1 MEDLPEDPK
10 ALPDD
15 LESLLL
21 ETDQAPGAEAK
32 AEPRRLADLLH
43 GARRYLLGL
52 TFVGGLLLGW
62 IGIGWWLWPVQWT
75 NSNPWQL
82 APQYQRTFVSLV
94 AEEYW
99 RTSDVSRAK
108 QALAGWDP
116 VNLKALLTAMKN
128 ETTDAEKRQQL
139 TALSAALEI
148 PGSET
153 SLVSSIFGQ
162 TGVIVSIILS
172 ASLLLGAVVILA
184 VPRFRQQVPSAEE
197 QLAEGEASEAS
208 LEELLA
214 GVELEGQQ
222 VQEGRAAGVQEQ
234 GQQEE
239 EKEEEKEEEA
249 EEDQPAEEQGGLLGD
264 LLSLFEEEDTSLS
277 VLEIFCKGMPDV
289 VMADLIE
296 TVTTVARHLKR
307 ANQLDRKL

>member
-1 MEDLPEDPK
+1 MENLPEDPK

-21 ETDQAPGAEAK
+21 ETDQAQEAEAK
-32 AEPRRLADLLH
+32 VEPRRLADLLH
-43 GARRYLLGL
+43 GAKRYLLGL

-82 APQYQRTFVSLV
+82 SPQYQRTFVSLV

-108 QALAGWDP
+108 QALAGWDSAD
-116 VNLKALLTAMKN
+116 LKAFLAAMKN
-128 ETTDAEKRQQL
+128 ETTDAETRQQL
-139 TALSAALEI
+139 TALSEALEI

-172 ASLLLGAVVILA
+172 VLLLLGAVVILA
-184 VPRFRQQVPSAEE
+184 APRSRQEAPFPEE
-197 QLAEGEASEAS
+197 QLAEGEASEAA

-222 VQEGRAAGVQEQ
+222 VQEGQAGVPEQ

-239 EKEEEKEEEA
+239 EEKKEEA
-249 EEDQPAEEQGGLLGD
+249 EEDQPAEEQGALLGD

-289 VMADLIE
+289 AMADLIE
-296 TVTTVARHLKR
+296 TATTVARHLKR

>member
-1 MEDLPEDPK
+1 MQDLPEDPQ

-21 ETDQAPGAEAK
+21 ETDQSPVAEAK
-32 AEPRRLADLLH
+32 AEPRRLADRLH
-43 GARRYLLGL
+43 GAKRYFLGL

-82 APQYQRTFVSLV
+82 SPQYQRTFVSLV

-108 QALAGWDP
+108 QALAGWGP
-116 VNLKALLTAMKN
+116 TELKALLAAMKN
-128 ETTDAEKRQQL
+128 EITDAEKRQQL
-139 TALSAALEI
+139 TALSDALEI

-172 ASLLLGAVVILA
+172 ATLLLGAVVILA
-184 VPRFRQQVPSAEE
+184 APRFRQGTLSPEE
-197 QLAEGEASEAS
+197 LLDEGEASEAS

-222 VQEGRAAGVQEQ
+222 GQEGQAAGA
-234 GQQEE
+234 QEE
-239 EKEEEKEEEA
+239 EEEKKEEA
-249 EEDQPAEEQGGLLGD
+249 EEDQPAEEQGALLGD

-289 VMADLIE
+289 AMADLIE
-296 TVTTVARHLKR
+296 TATTVARHLKR
-307 ANQLDRKL
+307 ANQLDRKP

>member
-1 MEDLPEDPK
+1 MQDLLEDPQ

-21 ETDQAPGAEAK
+21 ETDQTPAAQAK

-43 GARRYLLGL
+43 GARRYFLGL

-82 APQYQRTFVSLV
+82 APQHQRTFVSLV

-99 RTSDVSRAK
+99 QTSDVSRAK
-108 QALAGWDP
+108 QALAGWGP
-116 VNLKALLTAMKN
+116 TELKALLAAMQN
-128 ETTDAEKRQQL
+128 EITDAEKRQQL
-139 TALSAALEI
+139 AALSDALEI

-153 SLVSSIFGQ
+153 SLASSIFGQ

-184 VPRFRQQVPSAEE
+184 APRFRQGTLSPEE
-197 QLAEGEASEAS
+197 QLDEGEASEAS

-214 GVELEGQQ
+214 GVELEGQLG
-222 VQEGRAAGVQEQ
+222 QEGQEGQEGQAAGA
-234 GQQEE
+234 QEE
-239 EKEEEKEEEA
+239 EEKKEEA
-249 EEDQPAEEQGGLLGD
+249 EEDQPAEEQGALLGD

-289 VMADLIE
+289 AMADLIE
-296 TVTTVARHLKR
+296 TAMTVARHLKR

>member
-1 MEDLPEDPK
+1 MEDLPEDLK

-21 ETDQAPGAEAK
+21 ETDLAPVAEAK
-32 AEPRRLADLLH
+32 VEPRRLADLLH
-43 GARRYLLGL
+43 GAKRYLLGL

>member
-1 MEDLPEDPK
+1 MEDLPEDPE

-21 ETDQAPGAEAK
+21 ETDQAQEAEAK
-32 AEPRRLADLLH
+32 VEPRRLADLLH
-43 GARRYLLGL
+43 GAKRYLLGL

-82 APQYQRTFVSLV
+82 APQHQRTFVSLV

-116 VNLKALLTAMKN
+116 TELKALLTAMNN

-162 TGVIVSIILS
+162 TGIIVSIILS

-184 VPRFRQQVPSAEE
+184 APRLRQEAPFQE
-197 QLAEGEASEAS
+197 QLAEGEGSEAS

-222 VQEGRAAGVQEQ
+222 VQEGQAAGVQEQ

-289 VMADLIE
+289 AMADLIE
-296 TVTTVARHLKR
+296 TATTVARHLKR

>member
-21 ETDQAPGAEAK
+21 ETDQAQEAEAK

-43 GARRYLLGL
+43 GAKRYLLGL

-108 QALAGWDP
+108 QSLAGWGP
-116 VNLKALLTAMKN
+116 TELKALLTAMNN
-128 ETTDAEKRQQL
+128 ETTDAETRQQL
-139 TALSAALEI
+139 TALAAALEI

-172 ASLLLGAVVILA
+172 ASLLLGAGVILA
-184 VPRFRQQVPSAEE
+184 APRFRQEAPFPEE
-197 QLAEGEASEAS
+197 QLAEGEASEES

-214 GVELEGQQ
+214 NVELDGQQ
-222 VQEGRAAGVQEQ
+222 VQEGQAAGVQEQ

-296 TVTTVARHLKR
+296 TATTVARHLKR

>member
-1 MEDLPEDPK
+1 MENLPEDPE

-21 ETDQAPGAEAK
+21 ETDRTQEAEAE

-43 GARRYLLGL
+43 GAKRYLLGL

-82 APQYQRTFVSLV
+82 APQHQRTFVSLV
-94 AEEYW
+94 AEEYG

-116 VNLKALLTAMKN
+116 TELKALLTAMKN
-128 ETTDAEKRQQL
+128 ETTNAETRQQL
-139 TALSAALEI
+139 TALSAALDI

-162 TGVIVSIILS
+162 TGIMVSIILS

-184 VPRFRQQVPSAEE
+184 VPRFRQEAPLPEE
-197 QLAEGEASEAS
+197 QLAEGEASEES

-214 GVELEGQQ
+214 NVELEGQP
-222 VQEGRAAGVQEQ
+222 VQEGQAAGVQEQ
-234 GQQEE
+234 GQQE

-249 EEDQPAEEQGGLLGD
+249 EEDQPAEEEGALLGD

-277 VLEIFCKGMPDV
+277 ALEIFCKGMPDV

-296 TVTTVARHLKR
+296 TATTVARHLKR
-307 ANQLDRKL
+307 ANQLDHKL

>member
-1 MEDLPEDPK
+1 MEDLPEDPN

-21 ETDQAPGAEAK
+21 ETDQTPVAEAK
-32 AEPRRLADLLH
+32 AEPRRFADLLH
-43 GARRYLLGL
+43 GAKRYLLGL
-52 TFVGGLLLGW
+52 TFVGGLILGW

-82 APQYQRTFVSLV
+82 SPQYQRTFVSLV
-94 AEEYW
+94 ADEYW

-108 QALAGWDP
+108 QALAGWGP
-116 VNLKALLTAMKN
+116 TELKALLTAMKN
-128 ETTDAEKRQQL
+128 ETADAETRQQL
-139 TALSAALEI
+139 TALAAALEI

-153 SLVSSIFGQ
+153 SLISSIFGQ

-184 VPRFRQQVPSAEE
+184 APRFRQEAPSAEE

-222 VQEGRAAGVQEQ
+222 VQEGQAAEVQEQ
-234 GQQEE
+234 SQQ
-239 EKEEEKEEEA
+239 KEEEKEEEA
-249 EEDQPAEEQGGLLGD
+249 EEDQPAEEQGALLGD

-289 VMADLIE
+289 AMADMIE
-296 TVTTVARHLKR
+296 TATTVARHLKR
-307 ANQLDRKL
+307 VNQLDRKL